1 MKKLLIFC
9 GMILF
14 TGLMFTSCTK
24 EEEEPGLPTVA
35 FNQIAGYVTE
45 NTSAAYGDTLRFGII
60 LQGNGTDNLVKFEIM
75 ANGISVLDSTINTPA
90 FTFDFYT
97 IKGINAEDIWKFS
110 ATDIAGN
117 KKEETITITGA
128 FGELDSYVTVLM
140 GAQDNTEV
148 QSFLSLDNHSATRYF
163 QAEAFSNQE
172 KIDMFCFFENTAT
185 SQNLMALASPGTG
198 ITGIFEGA
206 TSPEN
211 YTTKNLTW
219 FVKTSLTAAQ
229 FDAVQNDA
237 VVLDSY
243 DTDNDFRKAKLLTAG
258 DVYCFKLQNGK
269 YGLLKVIA
277 VTGEETGTLE
287 IAIKVQK

>member
-1 MKKLLIFC
+1 MKKILFLS

-14 TGLMFTSCTK
+14 TGLMFTSCSK
-24 EEEEPGLPTVA
+24 DEEEPSLPTVA
-35 FNQIAGYVTE
+35 FNQIEGYVTG
-45 NTSAAYGDTLRFGII
+45 NTTAAYGDTLRFGII
-60 LQGNGTDNLVKFEIM
+60 LQGNGSDNLVKFEIK
-75 ANGISVLDSTINTPA
+75 ANDVTLLDSTINTSG
-90 FTFDFYT
+90 FTFDFYS
-97 IKGINAEDIWKFS
+97 IKGTNAEDVWKFT

-117 KKEETITITGA
+117 KKEETVTITGA

-140 GAQDNTEV
+140 GAQDNTTV
-148 QSFLSLDNHSATRYF
+148 QSFLSLSNHSATRYF
-163 QAEAFSNQE
+163 QAEAFNNQE
-172 KIDMFCFFENTAT
+172 KIDMFCFYENTAT
-185 SQNLMALASPGTG
+185 SQNMMSLASPGTG
-198 ITGIFEGA
+198 ITGVFTGA

-237 VVLDSY
+237 IVLDSY
-243 DTDNDFRKAKLLTAG
+243 DTDADFRKAKVLTAG

-269 YGLLKVIA
+269 YGLLKVIE
-277 VTGEETGTLE
+277 VTGAETGTLE

>member
-1 MKKLLIFC
+1 MKKILFLS

-24 EEEEPGLPTVA
+24 DEDEPGLPTVA
-35 FNQIAGYVTE
+35 FNQIEGYVTG
-45 NTSAAYGDTLRFGII
+45 NTTAAYGDTLRFGII
-60 LQGNGTDNLVKFEIM
+60 LQGNGSDNIVKFEIK
-75 ANGISVLDSTINTPA
+75 ANDETLLDSTINTSN
-90 FTFDFYT
+90 FTFDFYS
-97 IKGINAEDIWKFS
+97 IKGTNAEDVWKFT

-140 GAQDNTEV
+140 GAQDNVTV
-148 QSFLSLDNHSATRYF
+148 QSFLSLNNHSATRYF
-163 QAEAFSNQE
+163 QAEAFNNQE
-172 KIDMFCFFENTAT
+172 KIDMFCFYEDANM
-185 SQNLMALASPGTG
+185 MALASPGTG
-198 ITGIFEGA
+198 ITGVFTGT

-237 VVLDSY
+237 IVLDSY

-269 YGLLKVIA
+269 YGLLKVIE
-277 VTGEETGTLE
+277 VTGAATGTLE